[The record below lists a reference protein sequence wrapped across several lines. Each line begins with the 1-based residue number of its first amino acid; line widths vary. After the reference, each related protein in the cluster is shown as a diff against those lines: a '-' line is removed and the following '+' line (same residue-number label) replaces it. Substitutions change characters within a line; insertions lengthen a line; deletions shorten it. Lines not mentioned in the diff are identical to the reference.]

1 MTDIFEKFEFSER
14 TGKIKDGILKRLRSN
29 RTRED
34 TATGMPNDGKTPFED
49 VFEEYENEPYVVCEA
64 LAIVRS
70 WLVSEPVFFDDDILV
85 GFPRPRRDVEEHFHF
100 GICIY
105 NETER
110 VKKLHDRLV
119 PDDYRSIKNEGI
131 KLFGGDRKAYDT
143 INNAW
148 WAGGYQGHT
157 IPSYPKLLT
166 MGVGG
171 VLDQIEYYDSRT
183 DASDTKK
190 KDFYRACRIILEGF
204 SEWIIMHADKAKA
217 LADEADSD
225 EKREQLL
232 TIEKNCRSISRDKPA
247 TFLQA
252 AQLMWFFSLW
262 DWVDCIGR
270 FDQYMFP
277 FWTGSESDYDTLTAL
292 FMKFWEHGVH
302 NMTISGV
309 IPETGEDATNDI
321 TYHVLRVMRTLH
333 ETHPRMSVRVHEKT
347 PHDLMK
353 LVVLMWSE
361 GMSDPTLASDF
372 NVVPALMDYGVPL
385 RDARDYSLLGC
396 QEIEIPGKS
405 NFGCED
411 GSINLAKL
419 LEYTMFNGVDPVEN
433 YKCSIDTGNL
443 MDYKTFDDL
452 WNAFVKQVEYLTP
465 IYLALCNRGQEIRIS
480 NYSKLVK
487 STMTEA
493 CIERGLQHDD
503 GGTIYNFGVIETA
516 GHGAVGDSLYA
527 LKTLCYDSNEL
538 TLKQVYDAL
547 LANFKGYED
556 VRQKLLSVPK
566 YGNDDIGAD
575 EMAARVLKLFWS
587 EIRKYKSRR
596 GDVFTGACSLLEG
609 GIGYGECTGALP
621 DGRFRGEPLGNTI
634 GPRTGADQS
643 GLTPMLNSVAR
654 MPLEL
659 GVGGSTSNVLIPT
672 TLMQNDEMR
681 EKIISVMMT
690 FMKIGGQ
697 LAQITTATLEDMK
710 DAQVHPERHQDLI
723 VRIGGYSMKFIEFS
737 TQSQNEFISRYGYGC
752 DCAR

>member
-1 MTDIFEKFEFSER
+1 
-14 TGKIKDGILKRLRSN
+14 
-29 RTRED
+29 
-34 TATGMPNDGKTPFED
+34 
-49 VFEEYENEPYVVCEA
+49 
-64 LAIVRS
+64 
-70 WLVSEPVFFDDDILV
+70 
-85 GFPRPRRDVEEHFHF
+85 
-100 GICIY
+100 
-105 NETER
+105 
-110 VKKLHDRLV
+110 
-119 PDDYRSIKNEGI
+119 
-131 KLFGGDRKAYDT
+131 
-143 INNAW
+143 
-148 WAGGYQGHT
+148 
-157 IPSYPKLLT
+157 
-166 MGVGG
+166 
-171 VLDQIEYYDSRT
+171 
-183 DASDTKK
+183 
-190 KDFYRACRIILEGF
+190 
-204 SEWIIMHADKAKA
+204 
-217 LADEADSD
+217 
-225 EKREQLL
+225 
-232 TIEKNCRSISRDKPA
+232 
-247 TFLQA
+247 
-252 AQLMWFFSLW
+252 
-262 DWVDCIGR
+262 
-270 FDQYMFP
+270 
-277 FWTGSESDYDTLTAL
+277 
-292 FMKFWEHGVH
+292 
-302 NMTISGV
+302 
-309 IPETGEDATNDI
+309 
-321 TYHVLRVMRTLH
+321 
-333 ETHPRMSVRVHEKT
+333 
-347 PHDLMK
+347 
-353 LVVLMWSE
+353 
-361 GMSDPTLASDF
+361 
-372 NVVPALMDYGVPL
+372 
-385 RDARDYSLLGC
+385 
-396 QEIEIPGKS
+396 
-405 NFGCED
+405 
-411 GSINLAKL
+411 
-419 LEYTMFNGVDPVEN
+419 MFNGVDLVEN

-465 IYLALCNRGQEIRIS
+465 IYLALCNRGQEIRIA